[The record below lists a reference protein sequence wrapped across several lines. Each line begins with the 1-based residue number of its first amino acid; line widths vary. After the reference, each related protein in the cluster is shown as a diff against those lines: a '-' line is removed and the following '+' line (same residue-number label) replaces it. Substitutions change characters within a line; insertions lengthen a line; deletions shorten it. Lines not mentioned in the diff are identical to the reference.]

1 MCDGYHHGTL
11 PTAPPDRT
19 ALTRRATIAAGAG
32 LLMAGTLGA
41 STGAIADT
49 GRSPRVGAARR
60 SRLTRGTRLL
70 HADLHNHTLLS
81 DGDGDPALA
90 FDSMRSAGLDVAAL
104 TDHATLSDNLL
115 GDVLAGLLPPE
126 YSQLG
131 GITRT
136 DWHQTRAYADAANVD
151 GAFTAIRGFEWS
163 EPLLG
168 HVNVWFSEHYT
179 DVLEAGLM
187 QPLLSWLRRE
197 PGLVLDGGAD
207 GLAGFN
213 HPGREPGR
221 FQGFHYDERVRD
233 RVVSLEMF
241 NRRDDFVF
249 EGYADGRSSPLVACL
264 NAGWRTGI
272 AGCTDEHGTDWGF
285 PEGKGR
291 TGMWVTDH
299 SRAGVKAAMRAR
311 RFFATRTS
319 GLRVDATATP
329 RRGTP
334 HRMGSV
340 LSHDRGAVRIRV
352 DLARDASWIGRPLTV
367 QVLRPGTDAPT
378 VGARRGVPG
387 RSRRRLPGACRRG
400 GRRLDAAADRGP
412 VRAERHPRTRGPPL
426 QRPGGGLHQPVV
438 VRAPG
443 GLIPYG
449 SAVTKLGRA
458 TLLWM
463 IPVNLLLLVWVWI
476 GRIVFGVGGWF
487 FVIFLVSVVPVVLIA
502 LTLTTALAYT
512 QDGRPRALTRV
523 QAWAQLVTW
532 IGLLGFGA
540 FCPDFG
546 DTDDSQIS
554 LLTQVFGQSDSL
566 IDLSVTITIAFGLLA
581 VAAYVV
587 LLVALVFARRDSGT
601 ITE

>member
-1 MCDGYHHGTL
+1 MCDGHHHDTL
-11 PTAPPDRT
+11 PSTPF
-19 ALTRRATIAAGAG
+19 TRRATIAAGAG

-41 STGAIADT
+41 RTGAIADT
-49 GRSPRVGAARR
+49 GTAPRAGAARA
-60 SRLTRGTRLL
+60 SRLGADTHLV

-104 TDHATLSDNLL
+104 TDHATVSDNLL

-126 YSQLG
+126 YTQIG
-131 GITRT
+131 GLTRSGWRRT
-136 DWHQTRAYADAANVD
+136 QEYADAANVD

-179 DVLEAGLM
+179 DVLKAGLM
-187 QPLLSWLRRE
+187 QPLLAWLHRE

-221 FQGFHYDERVRD
+221 FQEFTYDPRVRD

-291 TGMWVTDH
+291 TGLWVTEH

-319 GLRVDATATP
+319 GLRLDATLTTPDGTTAPMGATV
-329 RRGTP
+329 RHERG
-334 HRMGSV
+334 V
-340 LSHDRGAVRIRV
+340 VRLQV
-352 DLARDASWIGRPLTV
+352 DLARDSSWVGRPLTV
-367 QVLRPGTDAPT
+367 QVLRPGSD
-378 VGARRGVPG
+378 VPQV
-387 RSRRRLPGACRRG
+387 AHVEEFVV
-400 GRRLDAAADRGP
+400 GP
-412 VRAERHPRTRGPPL
+412 VVEL
-426 QRPGGGLHQPVV
+426 Q
-438 VRAPG
+438 
-443 GLIPYG
+443 
-449 SAVTKLGRA
+449 
-458 TLLWM
+458 
-463 IPVNLLLLVWVWI
+463 
-476 GRIVFGVGGWF
+476 
-487 FVIFLVSVVPVVLIA
+487 VPVDRADGDWMLLRIA
-502 LTLTTALAYT
+502 DPTQANGTLGPSGHPCN
-512 QDGRPRALTRV
+512 D
-523 QAWAQLVTW
+523 
-532 IGLLGFGA
+532 
-540 FCPDFG
+540 
-546 DTDDSQIS
+546 
-554 LLTQVFGQSDSL
+554 
-566 IDLSVTITIAFGLLA
+566 LA
-581 VAAYVV
+581 VAYTSPWWFEPA
-587 LLVALVFARRDSGT
+587 A
-601 ITE
+601 